1 MKRETSWE
9 AHHKNSA
16 PAKKRIVTA
25 ALGAAAAL
33 ALLAGCADNNA
44 YYGNSGAYY
53 GAAPSYGPVS
63 APASIAWER
72 IGSVE
77 FLRDNVRETQYGN
90 FGGSVEGLAFQA
102 RDSDVT
108 CSDVTATYSNGQRQE
123 VFRGALQRGRVVV
136 IDLPGRERFV
146 RQLNFN
152 CRSANSTVATVE
164 ISADVGR
171 YQDEW
176 RRSPDWDRM
185 WSRVFNWDAP
195 GWVTLG
201 SEQFSGRS
209 DREVTYTGWQG
220 RDLEGIALRPVN
232 DDARCRNVTATF
244 AGGERRSLNL
254 DNGDMLLRDRI
265 TTLDLPGNRRDVTRI
280 DMNCHAEHGGT
291 VTIQVLASR

>member
-1 MKRETSWE
+1 M
-9 AHHKNSA
+9 NSA
-16 PAKKRIVTA
+16 STKRRIVTA

-33 ALLAGCADNNA
+33 TLLAGCAGNGA
-44 YYGNSGAYY
+44 YGNNGGNYARGYN
-53 GAAPSYGPVS
+53 GAPSYRAVS
-63 APASIAWER
+63 SPASQAWER

-77 FLRDNVRETQYGN
+77 FSRDNDREIQYGN
-90 FGGSVEGLAFQA
+90 FGGSVEGLALQA

-108 CSDVTATYSNGQRQE
+108 CRNVTATYSNGQRQE
-123 VFRGALQRGRVVV
+123 VFRGSLQRGRVVA

-146 RQLNFN
+146 RQLDFN
-152 CRSANSTVATVE
+152 CLPSGRAGATVDVSVE
-164 ISADVGR
+164 VGR

-185 WSRVFNWDAP
+185 WSRVFNWDAS
-195 GWVTLG
+195 GWITLG

-220 RDLEGIALRPVN
+220 RNLEELALRPIN

-244 AGGERRSLNL
+244 ASGERRNLNL
-254 DNGDMLLRDRI
+254 DNGDMLLRDHI
-265 TTLDLPGNRRDVTRI
+265 TTIDLPGNRRDVTRI

>member
-1 MKRETSWE
+1 MKRETRWE
-9 AHHKNSA
+9 AHRINSEST
-16 PAKKRIVTA
+16 KKRIVTA

-33 ALLAGCADNNA
+33 ALLAGCAGNGA
-44 YYGNSGAYY
+44 YGNNRTYYSG
-53 GAAPSYGPVS
+53 APSYSRVS
-63 APASIAWER
+63 VPTVAWER
-72 IGSVE
+72 IGSIE
-77 FLRDNVRETQYGN
+77 FSRDNVRETQYGN

-108 CSDVTATYSNGQRQE
+108 CRDVTATYSIGQRQE
-123 VFRGALQRGRVVV
+123 VFRGSLQRGRVVA

-146 RQLNFN
+146 RQLDFN
-152 CRSANSTVATVE
+152 CRSADRTVATVD

-185 WSRVFNWDAP
+185 WSRVFNWDAT

-201 SEQFSGRS
+201 SEQFSGRN

-220 RDLEGIALRPVN
+220 RNLQEIALRPVN

-244 AGGERRSLNL
+244 AGGERRNLNL

-265 TTLDLPGNRRDVTRI
+265 TTMDLRGNRRDVTRI